1 MPTLKML
8 PLDLIQKPPFFKG
21 SKEDMDYFKLE
32 EVPEHF
38 QLVGSDGRF
47 LADGVVWFEVGGK
60 GYRRK
65 PDSNSDFDEVKQFKY
80 ELEHGEEHLLRADE
94 EAAIRRLL
102 VLTKDAKVK
111 KVLSKKIKK
120 HEVISSVRNS
130 RKQIRLYFMRKE
142 KGQQC

>member
-1 MPTLKML
+1 MPKLKML
-8 PLDLIQKPPFFKG
+8 PLDLIQRPPFFNG
-21 SKEDMDYFKLE
+21 SKEDKDYYKLE

-38 QLVGSDGRF
+38 KLVSRDGSF
-47 LADGVVWFEVGGK
+47 LADGVVWFEVSGK

-102 VLTKDAKVK
+102 VLTKDSKVK

>member
-1 MPTLKML
+1 MPKLKML
-8 PLDLIQKPPFFKG
+8 PLDMIQKPPFFDG
-21 SKEDMDYFKLE
+21 SEDDLDYYKLE

-38 QLVGSDGRF
+38 KLVGRDGRF

-65 PDSNSDFDEVKQFKY
+65 PDSNSDFDEAKQFKY

-102 VLTKDAKVK
+102 DLTKDSKVRKLLNK
-111 KVLSKKIKK
+111 KLEK
-120 HEVISSVRNS
+120 HGVVTSVRNN
-130 RKQIRLYFMRKE
+130 RKQINLFFMRK
-142 KGQQC
+142 KKAKQC